1 MGAAIGG
8 VSGARSQPVRLR
20 QGLSR
25 DGQARDEGYAT
36 PPAMD
41 MDSSNWAIKIHPA
54 IPIRNTFG
62 SLAMAEGYPEDQEGG
77 DAEDEVRDV
86 DTEEIEDAGI
96 PRLPDR
102 DENGRLVDQR
112 GIERTERKN
121 RERQDVDVGDVGG
134 EDRSPGGEEEQ
145 ALSLIH
151 ISEPTRPY

>member
-8 VSGARSQPVRLR
+8 VSGARSQPLRLR

-62 SLAMAEGYPEDQEGG
+62 SLAMAEGYPEDQEAG
-77 DAEDEVRDV
+77 DAENEVRDV

-102 DENGRLVDQR
+102 DENGRLVDRR
-112 GIERTERKN
+112 GIERTEI
-121 RERQDVDVGDVGG
+121 E
-134 EDRSPGGEEEQ
+134 
-145 ALSLIH
+145 
-151 ISEPTRPY
+151 